1 VATSPASNPR
11 EGGLGL
17 GEVGTATPS
26 RLIEGKAFA
35 DLSGWRKVA
44 VSGPDALEWLND
56 LVSADLSD
64 LRPGRAR
71 RSLLLS
77 PTGRIR
83 AEFTVALSGGSLLL
97 LQDPTQPRSVEDL
110 LAPYVLSS
118 DVTMEDRSRPLSLF
132 AMPGR
137 EVPPNAPGAA
147 SSTPSCLGPGVDLIS
162 AAHDG
167 EGVLRSL
174 RTSFHEATEEELEAW
189 RVEMGRA
196 RWGVDGTDE
205 DLPKEAGMEEAVAL
219 DKGCY
224 LGQEAV
230 ARVRN
235 LGHPRRVL
243 LRLRSESD
251 VARGDAVLVDG
262 REAGRVTSVAS
273 AQGGTLVLARVRWD
287 ARRGPFT
294 IREGV
299 PLEPGSP
306 L

>member
-1 VATSPASNPR
+1 VAASHASNPH
-11 EGGLGL
+11 EGGLDP
-17 GEVGTATPS
+17 GEVGTAIPS
-26 RLIEGKAFA
+26 LRIGGKAFA
-35 DLSGWRKVA
+35 NLADWRKIA
-44 VSGPDALEWLND
+44 VLGTDALGWLGD

-64 LRPGRAR
+64 LSPGRAR

-97 LQDPTQPRSVEDL
+97 LQDPTQPRSVGDL

-118 DVTMEDRSRPLSLF
+118 DVTMEDRSRTLSLF
-132 AMPGR
+132 AMPGQ

-147 SSTPSCLGPGVDLIS
+147 SSIPSCLGPGVDLIS
-162 AAHDG
+162 AAQDG
-167 EGVLRSL
+167 AEVLRWL
-174 RTSFHEATEEELEAW
+174 RASFDEAREEELEAW
-189 RVEMGRA
+189 RVAMGRA

-205 DLPKEAGMEEAVAL
+205 DLPQEAGMEEAVAL

-243 LRLRSESD
+243 LRLRSEAD
-251 VARGDAVLVDG
+251 VARGDAVLVDE

-273 AQGGTLVLARVRWD
+273 AEGRTLVLARVRWD
-287 ARRGPFT
+287 ARGGPFT
-294 IREGV
+294 TRDGA

>member
-1 VATSPASNPR
+1 VAASHASNPR
-11 EGGLGL
+11 EGGLDR
-17 GEVGTATPS
+17 GEIGTATPS
-26 RLIEGKAFA
+26 LRIGGKAFA
-35 DLSGWRKVA
+35 DLAGWRKIA
-44 VSGPDALEWLND
+44 VLGTDALEWLGD

-83 AEFTVALSGGSLLL
+83 AEFTVALSRGSLML
-97 LQDPTQPRSVEDL
+97 LQDSIQLRSVGDL

-118 DVTMEDRSRPLSLF
+118 DVTIEDRSRALSLF

-137 EVPPNAPGAA
+137 EVSPNAPGAA

-162 AAHDG
+162 AANDG
-167 EGVLRSL
+167 AGVLRSL
-174 RTSFHEATEEELEAW
+174 RASFDEATEEELEAW
-189 RVEMGRA
+189 RVAIGRA

-205 DLPKEAGMEEAVAL
+205 DLPQEAGMEEAVAL

-243 LRLRSESD
+243 LRLRSEAE

-262 REAGRVTSVAS
+262 REAGRVTSVAI
-273 AQGGTLVLARVRWD
+273 AQGRTLVLARVQWD
-287 ARRGPFT
+287 ARGGPFT
-294 IREGV
+294 GREGA
-299 PLEPGSP
+299 PLEPESP